1 MTLDF
6 YLHPPEL
13 THLAL
18 LEIEALAPLSMVAT
32 QPGTYYRSA
41 AEPTPEMILGMLENA
56 IGLYL
61 DADQRKALLKDL
73 TKAAK
78 KAMGRKSDWADHPWL
93 TGKSAASGSG
103 YVSLL
108 QHHVQIVSIQAP
120 ETDAYDDLCS
130 FHFRTD
136 ASTLAGGTRSYDY
149 RLESLVSQS
158 KQKDGTVDFGDGAS
172 HERPEPEELLKLAET
187 WRGGEEKLKIHT
199 KALHYY
205 YPRYYVSPK
214 VRGYVIPQA
223 PYFVQLRTT
232 ATLAQSLKAA
242 IDHPQAPLYLGTND
256 SWVDVTWKDHEG
268 TE

>member
-6 YLHPPEL
+6 YIEPPEL
-13 THLAL
+13 THSVS

-61 DADQRKALLKDL
+61 DADQRKDILKEL
-73 TKAAK
+73 TKAVK
-78 KAMGRKSDWADHPWL
+78 KTMGRKSHWADHPWL
-93 TGKSAASGSG
+93 TGKSSASGSG

-108 QHHVQIVSIQAP
+108 QHHIQITSIQASDA
-120 ETDAYDDLCS
+120 DAYDDLCS

-136 ASTLAGGTRSYDY
+136 ASTLAGGTRSYDH
-149 RLESLVSQS
+149 RMESLVSQS
-158 KQKDGTVDFGDGAS
+158 RQKDATVDFGDGAG
-172 HERPEPEELLKLAET
+172 HERPDPEELLRHAVT
-187 WRGGEEKLKIHT
+187 WGGGEEKLKIHT

-214 VRGYVIPQA
+214 VRGYVIPEA
-223 PYFVQLRTT
+223 PYLVQLATT
-232 ATLAQSLKAA
+232 ATLAEKLKSA
-242 IDHPQAPLYLGTND
+242 INHPQAPLYLGTND
-256 SWVDVTWKDHEG
+256 SWVDVTWKDHER